1 MATPPASRTRE
12 FHLDLAAEQA
22 ILLFTAEGERRW
34 AAGWDPAILS
44 GLDERGS
51 VFVTHAGTDRAT
63 HWIVTAF
70 DPAAGRIAYA
80 RLVDG
85 SNFGLVEVRCCPA
98 PQGGTS
104 VSVRY
109 TLTPLGDEGAR
120 FVARFLEPAHFDAM
134 IDGWKTA
141 IDQALAAAPA
151 R

>member
-12 FHLDLAAEQA
+12 FHLDLVAGQA
-22 ILLFTAEGERRW
+22 IQLFTAEGERRW
-34 AAGWDPAILS
+34 AAGWEPAVLS
-44 GLDERGS
+44 GGDEPGS
-51 VFVTHAGTDRAT
+51 VFVTHAGTDHVTR
-63 HWIVTAF
+63 WIVTAF
-70 DPAAGRIAYA
+70 DPVAGRVAYA
-80 RLVDG
+80 RLAEG
-85 SNFGLVEVRCCPA
+85 SNFGLVEVRCSAA

-141 IDQALAAAPA
+141 IDRALAAPPV